1 MRLGR
6 ILTCAFLLPSVASA
20 QLVSTAPFKSLQSRN
35 GAHVTVRY
43 GQAQKV
49 QILSGAPKISVNS
62 DGRLTIDNHNSLRG
76 ARADIEIVTPNLQ
89 ALAVEE
95 GGRLTVE
102 AGFPRQSVIAA
113 AVANGGVL
121 DLRRLPVDQV
131 SAAVSQG
138 GMIAVRPARQL
149 SAAINQG
156 GNITYWG
163 TPSVSTSIRHGG
175 AVSRGHPEDEGVP
188 FDQPARRHRR

>member
-1 MRLGR
+1 M
-6 ILTCAFLLPSVASA
+6 ASVASA
-20 QLVSTAPFKSLQSRN
+20 QPVSVAAFQSLQSRN

-43 GQAQKV
+43 GQAQRV
-49 QILSGAPKISVNS
+49 QILSGAPKISVNG
-62 DGRLTIDNHNSLRG
+62 DGRLTIDNHDALRG
-76 ARADIEIVTPNLQ
+76 TRADIEIVTPSLK
-89 ALAVEE
+89 AFAVEQ

-149 SAAINQG
+149 SAAINHG

-163 TPSVSTSIRHGG
+163 TPSVSTSIQHGG
-175 AVSRGHPEDEGVP
+175 AVARGRAEDEDRP
-188 FDQPARRHRR
+188 FGQPAERHRP